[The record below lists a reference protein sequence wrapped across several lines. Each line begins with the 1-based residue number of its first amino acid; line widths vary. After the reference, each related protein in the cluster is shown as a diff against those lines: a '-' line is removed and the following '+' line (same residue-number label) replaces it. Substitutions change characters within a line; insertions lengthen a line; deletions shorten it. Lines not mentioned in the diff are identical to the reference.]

1 MKIEQFYDK
10 GLAHGSYAIVSEG
23 EMAVIDPARN
33 PKIYYEFAEKN
44 NAKIIAIIETHPH
57 ADFVSSHLEISKT
70 TGAKIYV
77 SKLLGAEYP
86 HISFDDG
93 DILKKPLN
101 SIFVALRGD
110 IQSIPDFD
118 TNVTVSIEN
127 NYIILSISGNNMSKF
142 RASLLSFLRLIDLA
156 YSVLY
161 IDK

>member
-1 MKIEQFYDK
+1 MESFK
-10 GLAHGSYAIVSEG
+10 
-23 EMAVIDPARN
+23 
-33 PKIYYEFAEKN
+33 
-44 NAKIIAIIETHPH
+44 AKI
-57 ADFVSSHLEISKT
+57 F
-70 TGAKIYV
+70 IYFDV
-77 SKLLGAEYP
+77 KHNNHNKGFFQSNN
-86 HISFDDG
+86 DDG

>member
-1 MKIEQFYDK
+1 MESFK
-10 GLAHGSYAIVSEG
+10 
-23 EMAVIDPARN
+23 
-33 PKIYYEFAEKN
+33 
-44 NAKIIAIIETHPH
+44 AKI
-57 ADFVSSHLEISKT
+57 F
-70 TGAKIYV
+70 IYFD
-77 SKLLGAEYP
+77 AEHKNYNKGFFP
-86 HISFDDG
+86 PNNND

-101 SIFVALRGD
+101 SIFIALKGD

-142 RASLLSFLRLIDLA
+142 RASLLSFLRLVDLA

>member
-1 MKIEQFYDK
+1 MESFK
-10 GLAHGSYAIVSEG
+10 
-23 EMAVIDPARN
+23 
-33 PKIYYEFAEKN
+33 
-44 NAKIIAIIETHPH
+44 AKI
-57 ADFVSSHLEISKT
+57 F
-70 TGAKIYV
+70 IY
-77 SKLLGAEYP
+77 
-86 HISFDDG
+86 FDIKHNNHNKEFFPSNNDDS

-127 NYIILSISGNNMSKF
+127 NYIILSISGNNISKF